1 LITNSK
7 TTPAFTKSYSILNP
21 AQKKAVDIIDG
32 PVMVIAGPGTGK
44 TQVLATRI
52 ANILRLTDT
61 EPRSILALTFTESAA
76 ANMRERLVKMIGKTG
91 YYVQITTFHSFCSE
105 IISSNP
111 EYFSIDRDSE
121 PLSDIERY
129 DFFSQIIQDLNIEAL
144 KPLNRPLFY
153 LRDIMKSISDLK
165 RENISIEEFT
175 QMIEAESEELEEDLK
190 KTARTKLEK
199 KINKNKELVLIY
211 DHYQKKLRSNLRYDF
226 DDMIALVVEALGNNE
241 DLLLDYQ
248 ENLHYFLV
256 DEYQDTNTA
265 QNKVVDLLASYWR
278 EEKPNIFVV
287 GDPNQSIYR
296 FQGASV
302 ENALSFSDKYPQ
314 AEIITLTQGYRC
326 PQNIYDAAHSVIGE
340 NNLTQED
347 TITPNLSSNRLMI
360 LHQLNKKLEAHSPI
374 KSTLNI
380 TVSPSLTVE
389 LVNLAHQLKELIEN
403 KKVDPTEIAVIFRN
417 NKDATELKDILHRF
431 EIDYEIDSSANILDI
446 ELIRQLLEY
455 LRVIDK
461 ITDDDRE
468 IDIFEVLNYAW
479 LNLDHLSLMKI
490 TKVASLNK
498 LSILEILDQDYA
510 QHKTQFNNFELS
522 EKSYLSFREKL
533 TQLRDFKHQDANF
546 TFIIWFEKVIN
557 ESGFLPHIKTLPD
570 RYEIIV
576 ALKSLFDQI
585 KNLNQTNHQL
595 KLTDFLSTLDL
606 MAEHNITIKA
616 ENIQTKENAIHLSTA
631 HKAKGQEWDYIFMI
645 DLIDGKWG
653 NTRKRELIPLPDG
666 VLKNTNID
674 KKERNEDDRRLFYVG
689 ITRAKKKLFLSW
701 SKTKSS
707 GNTTK
712 TQVESMF
719 LSELGKET
727 ALKHHEVTNIDEE
740 KLLQLIEKTEV
751 SDEKKQINEATRK
764 FFGKLVKDFKLSST
778 ALNTYLRDPLEFIEN
793 NLLRIPKAKALHMS
807 FGTAIHGAL
816 EFLFTT
822 QQKSGQFPT
831 LEQLF
836 GSFEHHLQKE
846 ILTKKDFKQRLKHGK
861 KILQLYYETNQQ
873 GHFNVMGLETSFGGS
888 KNKVILEKD
897 IHLSGRIDRIDWID
911 KDKKIIKVI
920 DYKTGK
926 PKSENAINGKVSTS
940 DFSER
945 ELALPEPIRGAYK
958 RQLLFYK
965 LLIDNDP
972 TFKYQISQAAFEFI
986 EPSTSNKQVTRTF
999 ELTEDDTT
1007 DLKEL
1012 IIQVMSEINNLE
1024 FLEYLK

>member
-1 LITNSK
+1 MSK
-7 TTPAFTKSYSILNP
+7 TTLAFQKSYSILNP
-21 AQKKAVDIIDG
+21 AQKKAVDLIDG

-52 ANILRLTDT
+52 ANILKQTDT

-76 ANMRERLVKMIGKTG
+76 SNMRERLVKMIGKTG

-129 DFFSQIIQDLNIEAL
+129 DFFSQIILDLDLEAL

-153 LRDIMKSISDLK
+153 LKDIMRSISDLK
-165 RENISIEEFT
+165 RENISIEEFGE
-175 QMIEAESEELEEDLK
+175 MIEAEAKQLEDDLK
-190 KTARTKLEK
+190 KTARNKLEK
-199 KINKNKELVLIY
+199 KINKNKELTLIY
-211 DHYQKKLRSNLRYDF
+211 SEYQKVLRENLRYDF
-226 DDMIALVVEALGNNE
+226 DDMIALVVDALGNHE
-241 DLLLDYQ
+241 ELLLDYQ

-265 QNKVVDLLASYWR
+265 QNRIVDLLASYWR
-278 EEKPNIFVV
+278 EEKPNVFVV

-314 AEIITLTQGYRC
+314 AEVITLTQGYRC
-326 PQNIYDAAHSVIGE
+326 PQNIYDAAHSIIGE
-340 NNLTQED
+340 NNLTQEE

-360 LHQLNKKLEAHSPI
+360 LHKLNEKLRANSKL
-374 KSTLNI
+374 KSTIDI

-389 LVNLAHQLKELIEN
+389 LVNLTQQIKNLIKV
-403 KKVDPTEIAVIFRN
+403 KKVDPKEIAVLFRN
-417 NKDATELKDILHRF
+417 NKEAIQLKDILHRF
-431 EIDYEIDSSANILDI
+431 DIDYEIDSSANILEI
-446 ELIRQLLEY
+446 ELIRQLIEFLK
-455 LRVIDK
+455 VVNH
-461 ITDDDRE
+461 ITEDDRE
-468 IDIFEVLNYAW
+468 IDIFEVLNYQW
-479 LNLDHLSLMKI
+479 LNLNHLSLMKI
-490 TKVASLNK
+490 TKIASLNK
-498 LSILEILDQDYA
+498 LSILEILEQDFE
-510 QHKTQFNNFELS
+510 QHKTQYIDFSL
-522 EKSYLSFREKL
+522 EKKDYQTFQDKL
-533 TQLRDFKHQDANF
+533 KQIRDFKHQDANL
-546 TFIIWFEKVIN
+546 TFVSWFEKVIN

-585 KNLNQTNHQL
+585 KNLNQTNHGL
-595 KLTDFLSTLDL
+595 KLNDFLNTLDL
-606 MAEHNITIKA
+606 MSEHNITIKA

-631 HKAKGQEWDYIFMI
+631 HKAKGQEWDYVFMI

-689 ITRAKKKLFLSW
+689 LTRAKKNLSLSW

-707 GNTTK
+707 GNSTK

-719 LSELGKET
+719 LSELGEKTQIKNSEIN
-727 ALKHHEVTNIDEE
+727 NIDEE
-740 KLLQLIEKTEV
+740 KLLQLIEITEV
-751 SDEKKQINEATRK
+751 KDQQKQVNEATKK

-793 NLLRIPKAKALHMS
+793 NLLRVPKAKALHMS
-807 FGTAIHGAL
+807 FGTAVHAAL
-816 EFLFTT
+816 EFLFTV
-822 QQKSGQFPT
+822 QKKTSQFPT

-836 GSFEHHLQKE
+836 ESLDFHLKKE
-846 ILTKKDFKQRLKHGK
+846 ILTKKDYQQRLKHGK
-861 KILQLYYETNQQ
+861 KILKLYYDTHKDNN
-873 GHFNVMGLETSFGGS
+873 FKVMGLETAFGGF
-888 KNKVILEKD
+888 KNRVILEKN
-897 IHLSGRIDRIDWID
+897 IQLSGRVDRIDWLD
-911 KDKKIIKVI
+911 KEKKIIKVI

-926 PKSENAINGKVSTS
+926 PKSENQINGQVGTG

-945 ELALPEPIRGAYK
+945 ELALPESIRGAYK

-972 TFKYQISQAAFEFI
+972 TFKYQISHAAFEFI
-986 EPSTSNKQVTRTF
+986 EPSASNKQVTRLF
-999 ELTEDDTT
+999 ELEEEDTEQ
-1007 DLKEL
+1007 LKEL
-1012 IIQVMSEINNLE
+1012 IVQIMSEINNLE
-1024 FLEYLK
+1024 FLDFLN

>member
-1 LITNSK
+1 MSK
-7 TTPAFTKSYSILNP
+7 TTPAFKKSYSILNP
-21 AQKKAVDIIDG
+21 AQKKAVDVIDG

-52 ANILRLTDT
+52 ANILRQTDT

-76 ANMRERLVKMIGKTG
+76 SNMRERLVKMIGKTG
-91 YYVQITTFHSFCSE
+91 YYVQITTFHSFCSD

-129 DFFSQIIQDLNIEAL
+129 DFFSQIILDLNIEAL

-165 RENISIEEFT
+165 RENISIEEFSE
-175 QMIEAESEELEEDLK
+175 MIEAEAEQLEEDLK

-211 DHYQKKLRSNLRYDF
+211 DHYQKKLRENLRYDF
-226 DDMIALVVEALGNNE
+226 DDMIALVVDALGNNE

-265 QNKVVDLLASYWR
+265 QNRIVDLLASYWR
-278 EEKPNIFVV
+278 EEQPNIFVV

-326 PQNIYDAAHSVIGE
+326 PQNIYSAAHSLISE

-347 TITPNLSSNRLMI
+347 TITPNLSNNRLMI
-360 LHQLNKKLEAHSPI
+360 LHQLNKRLEAHSPL
-374 KSTLNI
+374 KSTINI
-380 TVSPSLTVE
+380 TTSPSRTVE
-389 LVNLAHQLKELIEN
+389 LVNLAQQLKDLIE
-403 KKVDPTEIAVIFRN
+403 KKKIDPKEIAVLFRN
-417 NKDATELKDILHRF
+417 NKEATELKDILHRF
-431 EIDYEIDSSANILDI
+431 DIDYEIDSSANILDI
-446 ELIRQLLEY
+446 ELIRQLIAY
-455 LRVIDK
+455 LKVINL
-461 ITDDDRE
+461 INDDDRE
-468 IDIFEVLNYAW
+468 IDIFEVLNYEW

-490 TKVASLNK
+490 TKVASLNR
-498 LSILEILDQDYA
+498 LSILEILDQDFT
-510 QHKTQFNNFELS
+510 QHKTQFDDFNLTKE
-522 EKSYLSFREKL
+522 SFLTFQEKL
-533 TQLRDFKHQDANF
+533 TQLRDFNHQDASF
-546 TFIIWFEKVIN
+546 TFITWFEKVIN
-557 ESGFLPHIKTLPD
+557 ESGFLSHIKTLPD

-595 KLTDFLSTLDL
+595 KLNDFLNTLDL

-631 HKAKGQEWDYIFMI
+631 HKAKGQEWDYVFMI

-653 NTRKRELIPLPDG
+653 NTKKRELIPLPDG

-719 LSELGKET
+719 LSELGEET
-727 ALKHHEVTNIDEE
+727 QIKHNEVNSINEE
-740 KLLQLIEKTEV
+740 KLLQLIEKTEPT
-751 SDEKKQINEATRK
+751 DEQKQINEATKK
-764 FFGKLVKDFKLSST
+764 FFSKLVKDFKLSST
-778 ALNTYLRDPLEFIEN
+778 ALNTYLRDPLEFVEN

-807 FGTAIHGAL
+807 FGTAIHAAL
-816 EFLFTT
+816 EFIFTV
-822 QQKSGQFPT
+822 QKNTKQFPT

-836 GSFEHHLQKE
+836 QNFDIHLQKE
-846 ILTKKDFKQRLKHGK
+846 ILTQKDYKLRLKHGK
-861 KILQLYYETNQQ
+861 KILELYYQTHKDKQFE
-873 GHFNVMGLETSFGGS
+873 VMGLETAFGGS

-897 IHLSGRIDRIDWID
+897 IHLSGRVDRIDWLD

-926 PKSENAINGKVSTS
+926 PKSENQINGQVSTS
-940 DFSER
+940 EFSER
-945 ELALPEPIRGAYK
+945 ELALPEQIRGAYK

-972 TFKYQISQAAFEFI
+972 TFKYKISHAAFEFI
-986 EPSTSNKQVTRTF
+986 EPSTSNKQVTRLF
-999 ELTEDDTT
+999 ELTDEDTNL
-1007 DLKEL
+1007 LKEL